1 MLTGYKYESIRILRS
16 EDVIAWELLSTAEPH
31 VDLEEHFGLMA
42 VPEQKK
48 HFFAQLSHTTFSE
61 EGEKYHLNATSSLL
75 LETDFLARLREE
87 TLYPEKLVIE
97 ITDLENMIES
107 DPVRICSL
115 RKCIATLRMRGSEVW
130 ADDVTETILWKLFDC
145 AIHFDGIKIDKYTF
159 WNGRKERNEF
169 LQLAQCCTYFTN
181 KLLIE
186 GIETESDLAL
196 ARASVA
202 EFGQG
207 FFWKNA

>member
-1 MLTGYKYESIRILRS
+1 MLTGYKYESIRLLRT
-16 EDVIAWELLSTAEPH
+16 EHVIAWELLSTAEPH

-48 HFFAQLSHTTFSE
+48 HFFTQLSHATSAE
-61 EGEKYHLNATSSLL
+61 EGEKYHLNASSSLL
-75 LETDFLARLREE
+75 LETDFLKRLSGE
-87 TLYPEKLVIE
+87 TLCPDKLAIE

-107 DPVRICSL
+107 DPVRICLL
-115 RKCIATLRMRGSEVW
+115 RKCIAELRQRGSEVW
-130 ADDVTETILWKLFDC
+130 ADDVTETILWKLYEC
-145 AIHFDGIKIDKYTF
+145 AIRFDGIKIDKHTF
-159 WNGRKERNEF
+159 WSGRTNRNEF
-169 LQLAQCCTYFTN
+169 LQFAQRCGYFTN